1 MDPTSIGSIA
11 VAAVFVVDLVLLLGL
26 VTLKTAHR
34 RRADRHRVRRA
45 AYVAALSRHLAGSA
59 VEQFDERA
67 ADDDAFLDAVIDLR
81 NIVTGTDVETL
92 RGVVARLDVARR
104 QVARLRSRF
113 PLGRRLRAA
122 VSLAEIGDE
131 STAGVLIEHL
141 DDDEPEI
148 RIQCARGLGRMQHE
162 AGIDAIL
169 ARFGLEEPWV
179 RARFADTLVAYG
191 TSHIALAELARIRPG
206 ETLLVTGA
214 AGGVGLTAVELG
226 ALMGARVLAVAR
238 GEAKRAAAE
247 AAGAWETFD
256 AGENIAALV
265 KARGGA
271 DVVYETV
278 GGALFDACLRAAR
291 PGARILPIGFAGGEV
306 PAVPANRLLVKN
318 QTVIGFYFGAWVR
331 AHPAAARASL
341 EALMAWHRMGRLRPL
356 VSHVLPLEAANEGLG
371 LLRDRAATG
380 KVVVRIGYSAARQSA
395 TP

>member
-11 VAAVFVVDLVLLLGL
+11 VAAVFGVDLVLLLGL

-191 TSHIALAELARIRPG
+191 TRATWPLVAYIQAHLRDEGNQGVVEAIRVLGVIGDREVGPTLADLLRTSVDPEVKIAAIEALGAVGGPLAIRPLKQNLRSPDWRLRAKSASSLGLIGDPSVNNALSRQLEDANWWVRRNSAAALAAIRGGDELLFRAICSDDPFARD
-206 ETLLVTGA
+206 
-214 AGGVGLTAVELG
+214 
-226 ALMGARVLAVAR
+226 
-238 GEAKRAAAE
+238 AAAE
-247 AAGAWETFD
+247 ALADCGALTSAREREEAGAATEQD
-256 AGENIAALV
+256 
-265 KARGGA
+265 
-271 DVVYETV
+271 
-278 GGALFDACLRAAR
+278 
-291 PGARILPIGFAGGEV
+291 
-306 PAVPANRLLVKN
+306 RLLL
-318 QTVIGFYFGAWVR
+318 
-331 AHPAAARASL
+331 AH
-341 EALMAWHRMGRLRPL
+341 
-356 VSHVLPLEAANEGLG
+356 VSVGE
-371 LLRDRAATG
+371 LLR
-380 KVVVRIGYSAARQSA
+380 
-395 TP
+395 